1 MNRNRQES
9 IVFGKYHLLDKIATG
24 GMAELFRAKLTGVEG
39 FEKLIAIKKILQH
52 LNSEDK
58 LVSAFIEEAKLAANL
73 HHPNIVQIYDFGY
86 MNETY
91 YIAME
96 YLSGRD
102 LRFVF
107 RRALDREYPL
117 TIENAL
123 YIVLQVLSGLDYA
136 HTFVDFSGNPMRII
150 HRDIGPQNLFVTFDG
165 QVKIIDFGIAK
176 ADTQDTNTQFGT
188 IKGKV
193 SYMSPEQAN
202 GDPIDYRSDL
212 YSVGIVLYELVT
224 NRKIHEGDTF
234 QILARV
240 REGFYDPVES
250 ITRDLPAE
258 LYTIINKAL
267 EKDPGNRYQTA
278 EEMSRDIER
287 FIHEH
292 SMRMTQRDL
301 AAYMRKLFDTE
312 CDDTE
317 TRYIDLP
324 LTPDDPEKVENTL
337 VSDTIDVIPD
347 PMNKSRIGNSQ
358 RIRYFAIAAFAILIL
373 AGAGLSLL
381 IQHGMVSD
389 DSALSRMIPHA
400 LYSRITFN
408 TNELEKGVKAV
419 EEKRD
424 KEAIQIFEGILR
436 RDPSLK
442 NRVIPYYTVALTSL
456 GSKLMKSNKKRAQIL
471 LEKSYELNPQN
482 SETCANLG
490 KLCTVWN
497 ENRKALE
504 YYDKASKLDPVNPDI
519 YFNMGYNYAILDDYG
534 KAKEMYK
541 IVIDLAPSFI
551 DQAYFNLALI
561 QDKTGMPED
570 ALKNMRKALKA
581 NPDNLNALKYINK
594 QKIQK
599 NNSF

>member
-1 MNRNRQES
+1 
-9 IVFGKYHLLDKIATG
+9 
-24 GMAELFRAKLTGVEG
+24 
-39 FEKLIAIKKILQH
+39 
-52 LNSEDK
+52 
-58 LVSAFIEEAKLAANL
+58 
-73 HHPNIVQIYDFGY
+73 
-86 MNETY
+86 
-91 YIAME
+91 
-96 YLSGRD
+96 
-102 LRFVF
+102 
-107 RRALDREYPL
+107 
-117 TIENAL
+117 
-123 YIVLQVLSGLDYA
+123 
-136 HTFVDFSGNPMRII
+136 
-150 HRDIGPQNLFVTFDG
+150 
-165 QVKIIDFGIAK
+165 
-176 ADTQDTNTQFGT
+176 
-188 IKGKV
+188 
-193 SYMSPEQAN
+193 
-202 GDPIDYRSDL
+202 
-212 YSVGIVLYELVT
+212 
-224 NRKIHEGDTF
+224 
-234 QILARV
+234 
-240 REGFYDPVES
+240 
-250 ITRDLPAE
+250 
-258 LYTIINKAL
+258 
-267 EKDPGNRYQTA
+267 
-278 EEMSRDIER
+278 MSRDIER

-301 AAYMRKLFDTE
+301 AAYMRKLFETE

-324 LTPDDPEKVENTL
+324 LNHADPEKVEDTL

-347 PMNKSRIGNSQ
+347 QTDKNHVGIRQS
-358 RIRYFAIAAFAILIL
+358 IRYFVIAAFAILIL
-373 AGAGLSLL
+373 AGAVSSLL

-389 DSALSRMIPHA
+389 DSVLSRMIPSA

-408 TNELEKGVKAV
+408 TNEFEKGVKAV

-442 NRVIPYYTVALTSL
+442 TRITPYYSVALTSL
-456 GSKLMKSNKKRAQIL
+456 GSKLMKSNKNRAQIL
-471 LEKSYELNPQN
+471 LEKSYVLNPQN
-482 SETCANLG
+482 SETCAHLG
-490 KLCTVWN
+490 KLYTVRN

-519 YFNMGYNYAILDDYG
+519 YFNMGYNYAVLDDYG

-581 NPDNLNALKYINK
+581 NPDNMNALKFINK